1 MTVAEWQG
9 VPRTLIGYA
18 LDHERLKEKD
28 DQAKLL
34 LECIETCCKNTNRAW
49 NIRTRP
55 HKQIFKAAK
64 NKTNQ
69 AGFEI
74 FKAAQ
79 TGKIANKIRLQEKSR

>member
-34 LECIETCCKNTNRAW
+34 LECIETCCKNTELGIFEPALTNKYSKPLK
-49 NIRTRP
+49 T
-55 HKQIFKAAK
+55 KQTKQGLK
-64 NKTNQ
+64 YSKPLKR
-69 AGFEI
+69 E
-74 FKAAQ
+74 KV
-79 TGKIANKIRLQEKSR
+79 ANKIKLQGKSR